1 MSGAYTQKQGYTL
14 VCPQRQQLLLI
25 PSILVGT
32 LRQQANHGDHG
43 HHQWGNVWPVKRQ
56 EHEPVALLLT
66 FPPTARLTLGV
77 LDVVV
82 SPLRGSLATST
93 VMSMLTEPSTRIVGG
108 GGGGGEGL
116 MEAAAPSLGQQGSNA
131 MDVEAR

>member
-1 MSGAYTQKQGYTL
+1 
-14 VCPQRQQLLLI
+14 
-25 PSILVGT
+25 
-32 LRQQANHGDHG
+32 
-43 HHQWGNVWPVKRQ
+43 VKRQ

-108 GGGGGEGL
+108 GGGGGGEGL

-131 MDVEAR
+131 MEVEAR